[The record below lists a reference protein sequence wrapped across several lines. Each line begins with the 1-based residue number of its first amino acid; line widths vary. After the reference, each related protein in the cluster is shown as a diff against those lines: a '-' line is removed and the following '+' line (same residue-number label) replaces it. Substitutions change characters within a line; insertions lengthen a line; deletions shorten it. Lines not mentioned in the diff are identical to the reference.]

1 MKENNIGATNCSGRV
16 SQAFKSQ
23 PTQVRLLSLKIRE
36 VYLLFYRGVY
46 TVEVGPTVWWYSV
59 NIGMFQYSWDQIN
72 KSQISCLN
80 KFLRLEKYSVLTIIS
95 VLMFTKIT
103 QWSGGRWQRLF
114 NFAPVSQLSEV
125 CSAISNV
132 QIIFLGHFID
142 MIWKNQKGVG
152 VGCVEAGSPGSV
164 SLGILP
170 LKGGTDKR
178 LC

>member
-1 MKENNIGATNCSGRV
+1 M
-16 SQAFKSQ
+16 
-23 PTQVRLLSLKIRE
+23 L
-36 VYLLFYRGVY
+36 Y
-46 TVEVGPTVWWYSV
+46 
-59 NIGMFQYSWDQIN
+59 
-72 KSQISCLN
+72 
-80 KFLRLEKYSVLTIIS
+80 
-95 VLMFTKIT
+95 
-103 QWSGGRWQRLF
+103 
-114 NFAPVSQLSEV
+114 FAPVSQLSEV
-125 CSAISNV
+125 SRAFGNI